1 MKLSKFATLV
11 KREGCCNVYRVEN
24 DAVWLGTRGALF
36 RAGGLPE
43 IHGRDEVRVILSLNE
58 KQMEKI
64 MVYEHDCYDLSCV
77 AGMNLHDYDER
88 EKVAKPAINIG
99 LIHAAVKADDG
110 ELIFYDTN
118 YLSPLA
124 DELKDSD
131 YMETTI
137 RWTVSGQP
145 YIAVKDGFDMLAAI
159 MPMQIV
165 NDAYIARLQE
175 FEAMC
180 VEQLFRE
187 RARAGMAEAAE
198 ESDTEQV
205 EMEE

>member
-43 IHGRDEVRVILSLNE
+43 IHGRDEVRVILSLSE

-64 MVYEHDCYDLSCV
+64 MVYEHDCNDLSAV
-77 AGMNLHDYDER
+77 AGMNLRDYDER
-88 EKVAKPAINIG
+88 EKVAKPAVNIG
-99 LIHAAVKADDG
+99 LIHTAVKADDG

-118 YLSPLA
+118 YLSPLS

-137 RWTVSGQP
+137 RRAYSGQP
-145 YIAVKDGFDMLAAI
+145 YIAVKDGFDILAVI

-165 NDAYIARLQE
+165 NDEYIARLQE
-175 FEAMC
+175 YEAMC

-187 RARAGMAEAAE
+187 KAQARMTEITEAEA
-198 ESDTEQV
+198 EQV